1 MKIRQKLLLENLLKE
16 KTLSLLN
23 LEKEFDVSKKTLQND
38 FQELIDYLQMKGFS
52 KVIEVKRGKVN
63 FLGDEFLYEKISN
76 I

>member
-38 FQELIDYLQMKGFS
+38 FQELIDYL
-52 KVIEVKRGKVN
+52 
-63 FLGDEFLYEKISN
+63 
-76 I
+76 

>member
-63 FLGDEFLYEKISN
+63 FLGDEFLYEK
-76 I
+76 

>member
-38 FQELIDYLQMKGFS
+38 F
-52 KVIEVKRGKVN
+52 
-63 FLGDEFLYEKISN
+63 
-76 I
+76 